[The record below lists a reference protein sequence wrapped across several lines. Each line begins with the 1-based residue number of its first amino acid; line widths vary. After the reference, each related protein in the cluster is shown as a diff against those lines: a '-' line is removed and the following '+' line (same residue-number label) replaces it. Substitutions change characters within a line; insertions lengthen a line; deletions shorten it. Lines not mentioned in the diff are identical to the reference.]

1 MNWLENLL
9 IIAGVSLDI
18 FAGME
23 CQGAL
28 VAKVNKKH
36 LMMICAVIT
45 AWQLAALYVG
55 NAFAHLLYVDQLA
68 KDERFIGTVLAVVIF
83 FSLGIRLIAKAIKNE
98 RINEHR
104 VENPGFKRFFR
115 LAAVTSFYTLLIGI
129 AFGFLETNLPLVL
142 IMAVCV
148 TVTVV
153 ILGTYTGYHF
163 GFEHKTKAYVIGAAL
178 LWIAGF
184 DVLFRYV
191 VK

>member
-55 NAFAHLLYVDQLA
+55 NVFAHLLYVDQLA

-148 TVTVV
+148 TVAVV